1 MDQIHSGWYG
11 LKHQLSL
18 ASTSAK
24 PTAVQTRPP
33 IAKKVLDDPPAK
45 TKRPLCA
52 GFKGT
57 QS

>member
-1 MDQIHSGWYG
+1 MDQIHSEWYV

-45 TKRPLCA
+45 TKRPL
-52 GFKGT
+52 
-57 QS
+57 SSRV